1 MRQLISIV
9 IPIYNGAWCIG
20 RCLESIYSQRL
31 NRDEFE
37 VICVNDCSTDET
49 ASVLEGYCAKYPNLI
64 ICNHSVNKRQG
75 GGRNTGIKVARGE
88 YVTFIDCDDV
98 YLPDSLTRVVEEL
111 KKPQQLDVLMF
122 DFQQTR
128 LGVTKELQYA
138 GNHSRI
144 VTGVEFLKE
153 NEFTYAAWSYAFKRS
168 FLLDNKLLFVENL
181 QFEDGDWC
189 MSVLLQ
195 ARRVKYVP
203 LMEVHYMIEEN
214 STTSLAA
221 GAKNIVDLFEAGR
234 RWHDLYVKARS
245 IDAGLACKVK
255 WHWLVGAKVG
265 SYRLV
270 HVKSLTDKYR
280 LLKKYYKGKY
290 NRDGGLYLRCLSKFP
305 LASACA
311 IHLLSPMLRSYLSR
325 KHKA

>member
-1 MRQLISIV
+1 
-9 IPIYNGAWCIG
+9 
-20 RCLESIYSQRL
+20 
-31 NRDEFE
+31 
-37 VICVNDCSTDET
+37 
-49 ASVLEGYCAKYPNLI
+49 
-64 ICNHSVNKRQG
+64 
-75 GGRNTGIKVARGE
+75 
-88 YVTFIDCDDV
+88 
-98 YLPDSLTRVVEEL
+98 
-111 KKPQQLDVLMF
+111 
-122 DFQQTR
+122 
-128 LGVTKELQYA
+128 
-138 GNHSRI
+138 
-144 VTGVEFLKE
+144 
-153 NEFTYAAWSYAFKRS
+153 
-168 FLLDNKLLFVENL
+168 
-181 QFEDGDWC
+181 
-189 MSVLLQ
+189 
-195 ARRVKYVP
+195 
-203 LMEVHYMIEEN
+203 MIEEN

-221 GAKNIVDLFEAGR
+221 GAKNIVDLCEAGR